1 MIFHRSY
8 LPKTGCSLASTPEFS
23 LLLNLGL
30 AIFAAFAFSIF
41 FARIKQPV
49 VLGQLIAGI
58 IVGPFGLG
66 LVQDLG
72 AINLLASLGI
82 VLLLFTVGLELD
94 PLEIRKIGPDSFM
107 LAFVEL
113 IITFVSVFGVALLVG
128 LSSIESVFVAA
139 VVATTSTA
147 IMSKI
152 LLESRNLHNKESQMV
167 ITASVIE
174 DFATVFI
181 LLLLPGLAA
190 ASKQVPPLD
199 LALLVAKGILLV
211 GVIFGFGW
219 KLAPRIIDR
228 VTQSDQEYKE
238 TAFLLALSFG
248 FIFALLSSFLGFSPA
263 VGAFLMGLMIRGKQA
278 TFVLDKV
285 GPIKDLFIVLFFV
298 SMGTLIN
305 IGTVLTLTLPI
316 IAVIGMAI
324 VGKFGGCW
332 IGAKLSAV
340 RHDAT
345 KVGIS
350 MLPRGEF
357 SFIVASEGTGL
368 GVASQLLYPV
378 AGLTTLITSILS
390 SIAMR
395 LLNKRNE
402 KTAPVP
408 VTIQAKTVPVTS
420 TGA

>member
-1 MIFHRSY
+1 M
-8 LPKTGCSLASTPEFS
+8 ASTPEFS

-30 AIFAAFAFSIF
+30 AIFAAFAFSLIF
-41 FARIKQPV
+41 AKIKQPV

-66 LVQDLG
+66 LVQDLS
-72 AINLLASLGI
+72 AISLLASLGI

-94 PLEIRKIGPDSFM
+94 PLEIRKIGPDSFI

-113 IITFVSVFGVALLVG
+113 LVTFFSVYAVALLVR
-128 LSSIESVFVAA
+128 LSNIEAVFVAA

-152 LLESRNLHNKESQMV
+152 LLESGTFHDKESQMV

-190 ASKQVPPLD
+190 ASNQVPPTD
-199 LALLVAKGILLV
+199 LALLIVKGIFLV
-211 GVIFGFGW
+211 AVIFGFGW
-219 KLAPRIIDR
+219 KIAPRIIDR
-228 VTQSDQEYKE
+228 VTQSDQAYKE

-278 TFVLDKV
+278 RFVLDKV

-305 IGTVLTLTLPI
+305 IGAVLTVTLPI
-316 IAVIGMAI
+316 VAVIMVAI

-332 IGAKLSAV
+332 LGTRLSPTK
-340 RHDAT
+340 HDAK
-345 KVGIS
+345 KVGVS

-368 GVASQLLYPV
+368 GIASQLLFPL
-378 AGLTTLITSILS
+378 AGLTTLTTSILS
-390 SIAMR
+390 SIGLR
-395 LLNKRNE
+395 L
-402 KTAPVP
+402 
-408 VTIQAKTVPVTS
+408 AKKPIRKNVAVDTPIS
-420 TGA
+420 EEIAAI

>member
-1 MIFHRSY
+1 
-8 LPKTGCSLASTPEFS
+8 LASTPEFS

-30 AIFAAFAFSIF
+30 AIFAAFAFSILF
-41 FARIKQPV
+41 SKIKQPV

-58 IVGPFGLG
+58 IIGPFGLG

-94 PLEIRKIGPDSFM
+94 PLEIRKIGPDSFI
-107 LAFVEL
+107 LTAVEL
-113 IITFVSVFGVALLVG
+113 TISFLSVFGVALLAG
-128 LSSIESVFVAA
+128 LTSIEAVFVAA

-152 LLESRNLHNKESQMV
+152 LLESKSFRAKESQMV

-190 ASKQVPPLD
+190 ASNQVPPSE
-199 LALLVAKGILLV
+199 LALLIAKGILLV
-211 GVIFGFGW
+211 AVIFGFGW
-219 KLAPRIIDR
+219 RVAPRIIDR
-228 VTQSDQEYKE
+228 MTEGDQEYKE

-248 FIFALLSSFLGFSPA
+248 FVFAVLSSFLGFSPA

-278 TFVLDKV
+278 EFVLGKV

-305 IGTVLTLTLPI
+305 IGAVLTLTLPI
-316 IAVIGMAI
+316 LAVLTTAI
-324 VGKFGGCW
+324 IGKFWGCW
-332 IGAKLSAV
+332 TGAKLSAAKQQ
-340 RHDAT
+340 AT
-345 KVGIS
+345 RVGVS

-368 GVASQLLYPV
+368 GVASQILFPI
-378 AGLTTLITSILS
+378 AGLTTLISSILS
-390 SIAMR
+390 AIGMR
-395 LLNKRNE
+395 LI
-402 KTAPVP
+402 KTRTMRANAV
-408 VTIQAKTVPVTS
+408 TVPVQVENVAKS
-420 TGA
+420 D

>member
-1 MIFHRSY
+1 M
-8 LPKTGCSLASTPEFS
+8 ASTPEFS

-30 AIFAAFAFSIF
+30 AIFAAFAFSLL
-41 FARIKQPV
+41 FAKIKQPV

-72 AINLLASLGI
+72 AISLLASLGI

-94 PLEIRKIGPDSFM
+94 PLEIRKIGPDSFI

-113 IITFVSVFGVALLVG
+113 LVTFFAVYVVALLVG
-128 LSSIESVFVAA
+128 LSNIEAVFVAA

-152 LLESRNLHNKESQMV
+152 LLESGTFHDKESQMV

-190 ASKQVPPLD
+190 ASNQVPPTD
-199 LALLVAKGILLV
+199 LALLIVKGILLV
-211 GVIFGFGW
+211 AVIFGFGW
-219 KLAPRIIDR
+219 KIAPSIIDR
-228 VTQSDQEYKE
+228 VTQSDQAYKE

-248 FIFALLSSFLGFSPA
+248 FIFALLSSYLGFSPA
-263 VGAFLMGLMIRGKQA
+263 VGAFLMGLMIRGKEA
-278 TFVLDKV
+278 RFVLDKV

-305 IGTVLTLTLPI
+305 IGAVLTVTLPI
-316 IAVIGMAI
+316 VAVIVVAI

-332 IGAKLSAV
+332 LGTKLSPTK
-340 RHDAT
+340 HDAT
-345 KVGIS
+345 KVGVS

-368 GVASQLLYPV
+368 GIASQLLFPL
-378 AGLTTLITSILS
+378 AGLTTLTTSVLS
-390 SIAMR
+390 SIGLR
-395 LLNKRNE
+395 LVKKPVQRVAPRVAIPVANKI
-402 KTAPVP
+402 T
-408 VTIQAKTVPVTS
+408 
-420 TGA
+420 TG

>member
-1 MIFHRSY
+1 
-8 LPKTGCSLASTPEFS
+8 LASTPEFS
-23 LLLNLGL
+23 LLLNLGF
-30 AIFAAFAFSIF
+30 AVFAAFAFSVLF
-41 FARIKQPV
+41 SKIKQPV

-58 IVGPFGLG
+58 IIGPFGLG

-94 PLEIRKIGPDSFM
+94 PLEIQKIGADSFV

-113 IITFVSVFGVALLVG
+113 LVTFFSVYAVALIVG
-128 LSSIESVFVAA
+128 LTNIEAIFVAA

-152 LLESRNLHNKESQMV
+152 LLESKSFRDKESQMV

-190 ASKQVPPLD
+190 ASNQVPPSD
-199 LALLVAKGILLV
+199 LAILILKGVLLVS
-211 GVIFGFGW
+211 VIFGFGW
-219 KLAPRIIDR
+219 KLAPRIIER
-228 VTQSDQEYKE
+228 ATQSDQEYKE

-248 FIFALLSSFLGFSPA
+248 FIFALLASFLGFSPA

-278 TFVLDKV
+278 RFVLDKV
-285 GPIKDLFIVLFFV
+285 GPVKDLFIVLFFV

-305 IGTVLTLTLPI
+305 IGAVLTVTLPL
-316 IAVIGMAI
+316 IAILTVAI
-324 VGKFGGCW
+324 FGKFTGCW
-332 IGAKLSAV
+332 IGAKLS
-340 RHDAT
+340 RTKHDASR
-345 KVGIS
+345 VGMS

-368 GVASQLLYPV
+368 GVAAQILYPI
-378 AGLTTLITSILS
+378 AGLTTIITSTLS
-390 SIAMR
+390 SIGLK
-395 LLNKRNE
+395 LLKKHQE
-402 KTAPVP
+402 K
-408 VTIQAKTVPVTS
+408 AKPIVS
-420 TGA
+420 TDDKKQKIGPQPRGSPT

>member
-1 MIFHRSY
+1 M
-8 LPKTGCSLASTPEFS
+8 ASTPEFS

-30 AIFAAFAFSIF
+30 AVFAAFAFSILF
-41 FARIKQPV
+41 SKIRQPV

-94 PLEIRKIGPDSFM
+94 PLEIRKIGPDSFI

-113 IITFVSVFGVALLVG
+113 IVTFFSVFAVATLVG
-128 LSSIESVFVAA
+128 LSNIESVFVAA

-152 LLESRNLHNKESQMV
+152 MLESHSFHDKESQMV
-167 ITASVIE
+167 VTASVIE

-190 ASKQVPPLD
+190 ASNQVPPTD
-199 LALLVAKGILLV
+199 LALLIVKGIFLV
-211 GVIFGFGW
+211 AVIFGFGW

-228 VTQSDQEYKE
+228 ITQSDQEYKE

-248 FIFALLSSFLGFSPA
+248 FVFAVLASFLGFSPA

-278 TFVLDKV
+278 RFVLDKV
-285 GPIKDLFIVLFFV
+285 GPVKDLFIVLFFV

-305 IGTVLTLTLPI
+305 IGAVLTVTLPI
-316 IAVIGMAI
+316 IAVLATAI
-324 VGKFGGCW
+324 AGKFGGCW
-332 IGAKLSAV
+332 IGARLSTAK
-340 RHDAT
+340 HDAT
-345 KVGIS
+345 RVGMS

-368 GVASQLLYPV
+368 GVASQILYPL
-378 AGLTTLITSILS
+378 AGLTTLITSTLS
-390 SIAMR
+390 SFGLR
-395 LLNKRNE
+395 LLKKRAE
-402 KTAPVP
+402 KRVQVIAS
-408 VTIQAKTVPVTS
+408 TISEPKTKD
-420 TGA
+420 

>member
-1 MIFHRSY
+1 M
-8 LPKTGCSLASTPEFS
+8 ASTPEFS

-30 AIFAAFAFSIF
+30 AIFAAFAFSILF
-41 FARIKQPV
+41 SKIKQPV

-58 IVGPFGLG
+58 IIGPFGLG

-94 PLEIRKIGPDSFM
+94 PLEIRKIGPDSFI
-107 LAFVEL
+107 LTAVEL
-113 IITFVSVFGVALLVG
+113 TISFLSVFGVALLAG
-128 LSSIESVFVAA
+128 LTSIEAVFVAA

-152 LLESRNLHNKESQMV
+152 LLESKSFRAKESQMV

-190 ASKQVPPLD
+190 ASNQVPPSE
-199 LALLVAKGILLV
+199 LALLIAKGILLV
-211 GVIFGFGW
+211 AVIFGFGW
-219 KLAPRIIDR
+219 RVAPRIIDR
-228 VTQSDQEYKE
+228 MTEGDQEYNE

-248 FIFALLSSFLGFSPA
+248 FVFAVLSSFLGFSPA

-278 TFVLDKV
+278 EFVLGKV

-305 IGTVLTLTLPI
+305 IGAVLTLTLPI
-316 IAVIGMAI
+316 LAVLTTAI
-324 VGKFGGCW
+324 IGKFWGCW
-332 IGAKLSAV
+332 TGAKLSAAKQQ
-340 RHDAT
+340 AT
-345 KVGIS
+345 RVGVS

-368 GVASQLLYPV
+368 GVASQILFPI
-378 AGLTTLITSILS
+378 AGLTTLISSILS
-390 SIAMR
+390 AIGMR
-395 LLNKRNE
+395 LI
-402 KTAPVP
+402 KTRTMRANAV
-408 VTIQAKTVPVTS
+408 TVPVQVENVAKS
-420 TGA
+420 D

>member
-1 MIFHRSY
+1 M
-8 LPKTGCSLASTPEFS
+8 AATPEFS

-30 AIFAAFAFSIF
+30 AISAAFGFSF
-41 FARIKQPV
+41 LFSKIKQPV

-58 IVGPFGLG
+58 IIGPFGLG
-66 LVQDLG
+66 LIQDLG
-72 AINLLASLGI
+72 TINLLASLGI

-94 PLEIRKIGPDSFM
+94 PLEIRKIGPDSFI
-107 LAFVEL
+107 LATVEL
-113 IITFVSVFGVALLVG
+113 TISFVSVFGIALLVG
-128 LSSIESVFVAA
+128 LSTIEAVFVGA

-152 LLESRNLHNKESQMV
+152 LLESKGFHAKESQMV

-190 ASKQVPPLD
+190 ASNQVASSD

-211 GVIFGFGW
+211 AVIFVFGW
-219 KLAPRIIDR
+219 RIAPRIIDR

-278 TFVLDKV
+278 RFVLDKV

-305 IGTVLTLTLPI
+305 MGAVLTLTLPI
-316 IAVIGMAI
+316 LAVIATAI
-324 VGKFGGCW
+324 LGKYWGCW
-332 IGAKLSAV
+332 TGAKLSSAKGEA
-340 RHDAT
+340 RR
-345 KVGIS
+345 VGVS

-357 SFIVASEGTGL
+357 SFIVASEGAGL
-368 GVASQLLYPV
+368 GVASQILFPV
-378 AGLTTLITSILS
+378 AGLTTLVSSFLS
-390 SIAMR
+390 SVGMR
-395 LLNKRNE
+395 LL
-402 KTAPVP
+402 KTRTTKGTEVAVS
-408 VTIQAKTVPVTS
+408 VKSRRAEENV
-420 TGA
+420 

>member
-1 MIFHRSY
+1 M
-8 LPKTGCSLASTPEFS
+8 ASTPEFS

-30 AIFAAFAFSIF
+30 AIFAAFALSTLFE
-41 FARIKQPV
+41 RIKQPV

-82 VLLLFTVGLELD
+82 VLLLFVVGLELD
-94 PLEIRKIGPDSFM
+94 PLEIRRVGTGSFI
-107 LAFVEL
+107 LAAVEL
-113 IITFVSVFGVALLVG
+113 TISFLSVFGVALLAG
-128 LSSIESVFVAA
+128 LSTIEAVFVAA

-152 LLESRNLHNKESQMV
+152 LLESKSFHAKESQMV

-190 ASKQVPPLD
+190 ASNQVPASD
-199 LALLVAKGILLV
+199 LVLLVAKGVLLV
-211 GVIFGFGW
+211 TVIFVFGSRI
-219 KLAPRIIDR
+219 APRIIDR
-228 VTQSDQEYKE
+228 MTRGDHEYKE
-238 TAFLLALSFG
+238 TTFLLALSFG
-248 FIFALLSSFLGFSPA
+248 FIFAVLSAGLGFSPA

-278 TFVLDKV
+278 EFVLEKV

-305 IGTVLTLTLPI
+305 IGAVLTLTLPI
-316 IAVIGMAI
+316 LAVLGTALL
-324 VGKFGGCW
+324 GKFWGCW
-332 IGAKLSAV
+332 TGAKLTNAK
-340 RHDAT
+340 DEAT
-345 KVGIS
+345 RVGLS

-357 SFIVASEGTGL
+357 SFIVASEGAGL
-368 GVASQLLYPV
+368 GVASQILYPV
-378 AGLTTLITSILS
+378 AGLTTLISSVLS
-390 SIAMR
+390 SIGMR
-395 LLNKRNE
+395 LLNARRLK
-402 KTAPVP
+402 
-408 VTIQAKTVPVTS
+408 AKMVTVPVRSKNTEK
-420 TGA
+420 GR

>member
-1 MIFHRSY
+1 
-8 LPKTGCSLASTPEFS
+8 LASTPEFS

-30 AIFAAFAFSIF
+30 AIFAAFALSTLFE
-41 FARIKQPV
+41 RIKQPV

-82 VLLLFTVGLELD
+82 VLLLFVVGLELD
-94 PLEIRKIGPDSFM
+94 PLEIRRVGTGSFI
-107 LAFVEL
+107 LAAVEL
-113 IITFVSVFGVALLVG
+113 TISFLSVFGVALLAG
-128 LSSIESVFVAA
+128 LSTIEAVFVAA

-152 LLESRNLHNKESQMV
+152 LLESKSFHAKESQMV

-190 ASKQVPPLD
+190 ASNQVPASD
-199 LALLVAKGILLV
+199 LVLLVAKGVLLV
-211 GVIFGFGW
+211 TVIFVFGSRI
-219 KLAPRIIDR
+219 APRIIDR
-228 VTQSDQEYKE
+228 MTRGDHEYKE
-238 TAFLLALSFG
+238 TTFLLALSFG
-248 FIFALLSSFLGFSPA
+248 FIFAVLSAGLGFSPA

-278 TFVLDKV
+278 EFVLEKV

-305 IGTVLTLTLPI
+305 IGAVLTLTLPI
-316 IAVIGMAI
+316 LAVLGTALL
-324 VGKFGGCW
+324 GKFWGCW
-332 IGAKLSAV
+332 TGAKLTNAK
-340 RHDAT
+340 DEAT
-345 KVGIS
+345 RVGLS

-357 SFIVASEGTGL
+357 SFIVASEGAGL
-368 GVASQLLYPV
+368 GVASQILYPV
-378 AGLTTLITSILS
+378 AGLTTLISSVLS
-390 SIAMR
+390 SIGMR
-395 LLNKRNE
+395 LLNARRLK
-402 KTAPVP
+402 
-408 VTIQAKTVPVTS
+408 AKMVTVPVRSKNTEK
-420 TGA
+420 GR

>member
-1 MIFHRSY
+1 M
-8 LPKTGCSLASTPEFS
+8 ASTPEFS

-30 AIFAAFAFSIF
+30 AIFAAFAFSILF
-41 FARIKQPV
+41 SKIKQPV

-58 IVGPFGLG
+58 IIGPFGLG

-94 PLEIRKIGPDSFM
+94 PLEIRKIGPDSFI
-107 LAFVEL
+107 LTTVEL
-113 IITFVSVFGVALLVG
+113 TITFLSVFGVALLAG
-128 LSSIESVFVAA
+128 LTSIEAVFVAA

-152 LLESRNLHNKESQMV
+152 LLESKSFRAKESQMV

-190 ASKQVPPLD
+190 ASNQVPPSE
-199 LALLVAKGILLV
+199 LALLIAKGILLV
-211 GVIFGFGW
+211 AVIFGFGW
-219 KLAPRIIDR
+219 RVAPRIIDR
-228 VTQSDQEYKE
+228 MTEGDQEYKE

-248 FIFALLSSFLGFSPA
+248 FVFAVLSSFLGFSPA

-278 TFVLDKV
+278 EFVLGKV

-305 IGTVLTLTLPI
+305 IGAVLTLTLPI
-316 IAVIGMAI
+316 LAVLTTAI
-324 VGKFGGCW
+324 IGKFWGCW
-332 IGAKLSAV
+332 TGAKLSAAKQQ
-340 RHDAT
+340 AT
-345 KVGIS
+345 RVGVS

-368 GVASQLLYPV
+368 GVASQILFPI
-378 AGLTTLITSILS
+378 AGLTTLISSILS
-390 SIAMR
+390 AIGMR
-395 LLNKRNE
+395 LI
-402 KTAPVP
+402 KTRTMRANAV
-408 VTIQAKTVPVTS
+408 TVPVQVENVAKS
-420 TGA
+420 D

>member
-1 MIFHRSY
+1 
-8 LPKTGCSLASTPEFS
+8 LASTPEFS

-30 AIFAAFAFSIF
+30 AIFAAFALSTLFEK
-41 FARIKQPV
+41 IKQPV

-82 VLLLFTVGLELD
+82 VLLLFVVGLELD
-94 PLEIRKIGPDSFM
+94 PLEIRRVGTGSFI
-107 LAFVEL
+107 LAAVEL
-113 IITFVSVFGVALLVG
+113 TVSFLSVFGVALLAG
-128 LSSIESVFVAA
+128 LSTIEAVFVSA

-152 LLESRNLHNKESQMV
+152 LLESKSFHAKESQMV

-190 ASKQVPPLD
+190 ASNQVPASD
-199 LALLVAKGILLV
+199 LALLVVKGVLLV
-211 GVIFGFGW
+211 VVIFVFGSRI
-219 KLAPRIIDR
+219 APRIIDR
-228 VTQSDQEYKE
+228 MTRGDQEYKE
-238 TAFLLALSFG
+238 TTFLLALSFG
-248 FIFALLSSFLGFSPA
+248 FIFAVLSAGLGFSPA

-278 TFVLDKV
+278 EFVLEKV

-305 IGTVLTLTLPI
+305 IGAVLTLTLPI
-316 IAVIGMAI
+316 LAI
-324 VGKFGGCW
+324 LGTALLGKFWGCW
-332 IGAKLSAV
+332 SGAKLTTAKGE
-340 RHDAT
+340 AT
-345 KVGIS
+345 RVGLS

-357 SFIVASEGTGL
+357 SFIVASEGAGL
-368 GVASQLLYPV
+368 GVASQILYPV
-378 AGLTTLITSILS
+378 AGLTTLISSFLS
-390 SIAMR
+390 SIGMR
-395 LLNKRNE
+395 LLNARRLKNDS
-402 KTAPVP
+402 V
-408 VTIQAKTVPVTS
+408 TVPVRVETAEKV
-420 TGA
+420 G

>member
-1 MIFHRSY
+1 
-8 LPKTGCSLASTPEFS
+8 LAATPEFS

-30 AIFAAFAFSIF
+30 AISAAFGFSF
-41 FARIKQPV
+41 LFSKIKQPV

-58 IVGPFGLG
+58 IIGPFGLG
-66 LVQDLG
+66 LIQDLG
-72 AINLLASLGI
+72 TINLLASLGI

-94 PLEIRKIGPDSFM
+94 PLEIRRIGANSFI
-107 LAFVEL
+107 LAAVEL
-113 IITFVSVFGVALLVG
+113 TISFVSVFGVALLVG
-128 LSSIESVFVAA
+128 LSTIEAVFVAA

-152 LLESRNLHNKESQMV
+152 LLESKSFHAKESQMV

-190 ASKQVPPLD
+190 ASNQVASSD

-211 GVIFGFGW
+211 
-219 KLAPRIIDR
+219 
-228 VTQSDQEYKE
+228 
-238 TAFLLALSFG
+238 ALSFG

-285 GPIKDLFIVLFFV
+285 GPVKDLFIVLFFV

-305 IGTVLTLTLPI
+305 MGAVLTLTLPI
-316 IAVIGMAI
+316 LAVIATAI
-324 VGKFGGCW
+324 LGKYWGCW
-332 IGAKLSAV
+332 TGAKLSA
-340 RHDAT
+340 AKGEAS
-345 KVGIS
+345 KVGVS

-357 SFIVASEGTGL
+357 SFIVASEGAGL
-368 GVASQLLYPV
+368 GVASQILYPV
-378 AGLTTLITSILS
+378 AGLTTLVSSFLS
-390 SIAMR
+390 SIGMR
-395 LLNKRNE
+395 LLKARATKATEVAVAVKTRRAE
-402 KTAPVP
+402 KT
-408 VTIQAKTVPVTS
+408 
-420 TGA
+420 G